1 MTTKPRDFAHGASF
15 IRGARDM
22 GIETLEAI
30 FELIDNSIDADA
42 ENIHIHVDENEV
54 DGESFIRIAVEDDGH
69 GISETIT
76 ADETEYD
83 GITYVLAFGDSY
95 ARGGDKIGKF
105 GWGLS
110 ASATC
115 TSLRTEVY
123 TRTTD
128 DDGWRFTYVDLN
140 EMDETNNTR
149 PPISVQADPDHLDLE
164 EPDPEAGTVVSFEK
178 CDDTNPKTVRGL
190 VGRLNSTIPR
200 VYREYLDNAVDIT
213 VNGTELQPSDPLFM
227 MENAFNVGDLPDK
240 VPRVEDPFHT
250 ATIELEEA
258 DSDETHEV
266 EINVVMLD
274 MEAIRGHEDWDS
286 EWMKDHGLI
295 ERNQGFSVVRNG
307 REIRNGL
314 TLDGVYKKH
323 PSKNYVRAEIRFPSE
338 LDERF
343 GIQTNKSRLSVREPV
358 KDKIEAA
365 LGNATNQIAR
375 KTKKIRNKIITEEN
389 KRSSDADP
397 SPSEETAEE
406 AARFLKKARD
416 QTAEEQE
423 QMKEAVEEQK
433 QEELAEIEADDD
445 LDDEEAE
452 KKKQQIKKKYERQ
465 KRSNSHN
472 VTTDTVG
479 TGHFYEAEFRG
490 NQVNAIINNSHRFYE
505 AYEQLR
511 SGGHRDVSLSA
522 DGGPET
528 DVTQTGESM
537 LIDHLLLAASRAEL
551 MMEERNERFEDDV
564 VRELL
569 YQYRSEWSE
578 ALRGFLK
585 YRRDGSNGAPSH
597 RN

>member
-1 MTTKPRDFAHGASF
+1 MPTEARDFAHGASF
-15 IRGARDM
+15 IKGARDM
-22 GIETLEAI
+22 GIETLEAV
-30 FELIDNSIDADA
+30 FELVDNSIDANA
-42 ENIHIHVDENEV
+42 ENIHIHVEENEV
-54 DGESFIRIAVEDDGH
+54 DGESFIRITVEDDGH

-76 ADETEYD
+76 ADGTKYD

-123 TRTTD
+123 TRTAND
-128 DDGWRFTYVDLN
+128 DDWRFTYVDLD
-140 EMDETNNTR
+140 EMDENNNTL
-149 PPISVQADPDHLDLE
+149 PPISVQEDPDHLDLE
-164 EPDPEAGTVVSFEK
+164 DPDPDTGTVVSFEK
-178 CDDTNPKTVRGL
+178 CDDTDPKTVRGL
-190 VGRLNSTIPR
+190 VGRLTSTIPR
-200 VYREYLDNAVDIT
+200 VYREYLDNAVNIT

-227 MENAFNVGDLPDK
+227 MENAFNVGDLPEK
-240 VPRVEDPFHT
+240 VPQVEDPFHT

-258 DSDETHEV
+258 HSDETHEV
-266 EINVVMLD
+266 EITVVMLD
-274 MEAIRGHEDWDS
+274 VEAIRGHEEWSS
-286 EWMKDHGLI
+286 EWMKKHGLI
-295 ERNQGFSVVRNG
+295 ERNQGFSIVRNG

-314 TLDGVYKKH
+314 TLNGVYKKH
-323 PSKNYVRAEIRFPSE
+323 GSKNYMRAEIRFSSE

-343 GIQTNKSRLSVREPV
+343 GIQTNKSRLSVKEPV

-365 LGNATNQIAR
+365 LGNAHNQIAR
-375 KTKKIRNKIITEEN
+375 KTEKIRKQIIAEEN

-397 SPSEETAEE
+397 SPSEEAAEE
-406 AARFLKKARD
+406 AARFLKKVRD
-416 QTAEEQE
+416 QTVEEQQ
-423 QMKEAVEEQK
+423 QMKEMLEEQK
-433 QEELAEIEADDD
+433 QEEITEIETDDD
-445 LDDEEAE
+445 LDDDEVE
-452 KKKQQIKKKYERQ
+452 KKKVQVEKKYERQ
-465 KRSNSHN
+465 KSSNSHN

-490 NQVNAIINNSHRFYE
+490 NQVNAIINDSHRFYE

-511 SGGHRDVSLSA
+511 SGAHRDDPLST
-522 DGGPET
+522 DGGSET
-528 DVTQTGESM
+528 NMTQTEESM
-537 LIDHLLLAASRAEL
+537 LIDHLLLAAARAEL
-551 MMEERNERFEDDV
+551 MMEERNERFDDGV

-585 YRRDGSNGAPSH
+585 YRGDGSNGTPSH